1 MFNGGNG
8 ISLADIAALMNNNG
22 NNNGFGDGA
31 GGWWVLIILLAL
43 FGGFGDGGFFGNRGN
58 GNGNCN
64 NGCNGGN
71 TTTYIPVPM
80 GGYGMFGNGF
90 AFSEAAMQR
99 GFDNS
104 TVISKL
110 DGITNG
116 LCSLGYDQL
125 IQQNGTNSNIQQLGF
140 NIVQALNTMGMNDM
154 QSFNALT
161 ALITQCCCE
170 NRQGQGEI
178 LNAISQ
184 LLCGLQNTMNQN
196 TQAIMQNDNT
206 NARTMHDEIFAMR
219 MEDKNE
225 TIAMLRQQ
233 LNNCDRDGA
242 LSALE
247 NRLVARLDPP
257 TNPSYLTCNPATGN
271 VIPQAALAQIMSLIN
286 SCGCCN
292 N

>member
-1 MFNGGNG
+1 MFNSGNGG
-8 ISLADIAALMNNNG
+8 ISLADIAALLNNNG
-22 NNNGFGDGA
+22 NNGFGDGN
-31 GGWWVLIILLAL
+31 GWWVLIILLAL

-58 GNGNCN
+58 SNGNGNN
-64 NGCNGGN
+64 GN

-80 GGYGMFGNGF
+80 GGYGMMGTGFGFG
-90 AFSEAAMQR
+90 EAALQR

-104 TVISKL
+104 AVISKL

-116 LCSLGYDQL
+116 ICSLGYDQL

-140 NIVQALNTMGMNDM
+140 NVIQALNAMGISDM

-170 NRQGQGEI
+170 NRQGQADI
-178 LNAISQ
+178 QNAITQ
-184 LLCGLQNTMNQN
+184 LGCLFQNALNQN
-196 TQAIMQNDNT
+196 AQAIIQNDNA
-206 NARTMHDEIFAMR
+206 NFRSMHDEIFNMR

-247 NRLVARLDPP
+247 NRLVQQL
-257 TNPSYLTCNPATGN
+257 NPRSNPAYLTCNPNTGN
-271 VIPQAALAQIMSLIN
+271 VLPNSLLQLLIN
-286 SCGCCN
+286 AANSNNCCAN
-292 N
+292 NNVII